1 MSRKI
6 IGQYSNGNYKIMLFS
21 DGTKIRLNN
30 EATMKA
36 DFPESIDLKISNKCS
51 GPKGFGPCEFCHEQ
65 SHPDGKLANLSHPLL
80 DSIHPY
86 TELALGGGNVF
97 EHPYLNS
104 FLTRMKNQK
113 VICNMTVHLNHFLDK
128 YWDIRAFQEE
138 GKIHGVGVSVNK
150 AIDQDII
157 DKIKSVPNTVV
168 HTIAGIMPMDGY
180 ETLYDNNIKLLILGY
195 KMYGR
200 GIKYFEHNDI
210 MDKIFDLRSNLKDMF
225 QHFNLI
231 SFDNLAL
238 KQLEVK
244 EIVSPE
250 VWEKCYM
257 GDDGDYTMYL
267 DMVEEKFSKSSVSDR
282 IDINSNKIEDL
293 FNQVR
298 RK

>member
-1 MSRKI
+1 M
-6 IGQYSNGNYKIMLFS
+6 
-21 DGTKIRLNN
+21 
-30 EATMKA
+30 
-36 DFPESIDLKISNKCS
+36 P
-51 GPKGFGPCEFCHEQ
+51 
-65 SHPDGKLANLSHPLL
+65 
-80 DSIHPY
+80 
-86 TELALGGGNVF
+86 
-97 EHPYLNS
+97 
-104 FLTRMKNQK
+104 
-113 VICNMTVHLNHFLDK
+113 
-128 YWDIRAFQEE
+128 QE
-138 GKIHGVGVSVNK
+138 
-150 AIDQDII
+150 
-157 DKIKSVPNTVV
+157 
-168 HTIAGIMPMDGY
+168 GY

-200 GIKYFEHNDI
+200 GIKYFEHDNI
-210 MDKIFDLRSNLKDMF
+210 INKIFDLRTNLKDMF

-250 VWEKCYM
+250 VWKKCYM